1 MKKVKGLILVT
12 FLMSLWW
19 LAPGVKASLRPLPNL
34 DGFKWANQAVTPAEN
49 TFIMHS
55 GAHTEVTPL
64 KGDATAN
71 RLAVDRKTNE
81 SQALIKNVGFYKGNT
96 VNLLVTLK
104 RSKSNLKGGTL
115 SFSKTYFLG
124 IDVADEV
131 VVTYKFVDEHE
142 KPLAVKTAFNYYG
155 LNTNKFIG
163 YKDPGGVI
171 EAVYANNPTNIMY
184 DNENQDGAQWLYLK
198 NLTAGIPWRDPR
210 QSFEVVTKSI
220 SEVNFIVH
228 NNDSSPS
235 SLVYQTEFLAKPET
249 PPAYAEDAYFKLADR
264 GGVYLAAHQT
274 VSSGDSAVE
283 VNFGGLQ
290 EIEKSGQYETEQ
302 TTVTDFDG
310 KDVSN
315 YFNFYYIYDAKG
327 NKTIRFQAKKNTAD
341 QISDTVL
348 HYKIYLRWCGKQ
360 NHVNPAKIVNG
371 ELALPFDVTTTV
383 KGKTVGKSGAVTT
396 INYIGKISTI
406 FVNEKY
412 KEIRSPIE
420 KKGILTTPFDMS
432 TTYPEVSGYF
442 PVKNDASKDTGYF
455 MPYDQTVVHR
465 YRKKQQ
471 MHFELKDKDDNI
483 YVSRFTNKG
492 KVAFSFAQ
500 ATAGK
505 ITLVASCKGE
515 QQVLKEYTNA
525 PKRVT
530 DEFMYSFPK
539 AWLGEQV
546 TFYVED
552 ANHQRSNKEVRTIKQ
567 EHGPQMSLPEQIN
580 FKTLNIPAET
590 TTVSL
595 PKEEFLKIADQSK
608 VDQRYWTV
616 KLCEQR
622 PLTSKENWVLSQ
634 RLRFGE
640 VSINNV
646 SQIVYQGK
654 GNVSLDL
661 SKYLQIEL
669 NPLDRVG
676 DYHGELRW
684 TLEDAPE

>member
-1 MKKVKGLILVT
+1 
-12 FLMSLWW
+12 
-19 LAPGVKASLRPLPNL
+19 
-34 DGFKWANQAVTPAEN
+34 
-49 TFIMHS
+49 
-55 GAHTEVTPL
+55 
-64 KGDATAN
+64 
-71 RLAVDRKTNE
+71 
-81 SQALIKNVGFYKGNT
+81 
-96 VNLLVTLK
+96 
-104 RSKSNLKGGTL
+104 
-115 SFSKTYFLG
+115 
-124 IDVADEV
+124 
-131 VVTYKFVDEHE
+131 
-142 KPLAVKTAFNYYG
+142 
-155 LNTNKFIG
+155 
-163 YKDPGGVI
+163 
-171 EAVYANNPTNIMY
+171 
-184 DNENQDGAQWLYLK
+184 
-198 NLTAGIPWRDPR
+198 
-210 QSFEVVTKSI
+210 
-220 SEVNFIVH
+220 
-228 NNDSSPS
+228 
-235 SLVYQTEFLAKPET
+235 
-249 PPAYAEDAYFKLADR
+249 
-264 GGVYLAAHQT
+264 
-274 VSSGDSAVE
+274 
-283 VNFGGLQ
+283 
-290 EIEKSGQYETEQ
+290 
-302 TTVTDFDG
+302 
-310 KDVSN
+310 
-315 YFNFYYIYDAKG
+315 
-327 NKTIRFQAKKNTAD
+327 
-341 QISDTVL
+341 
-348 HYKIYLRWCGKQ
+348 
-360 NHVNPAKIVNG
+360 
-371 ELALPFDVTTTV
+371 
-383 KGKTVGKSGAVTT
+383 
-396 INYIGKISTI
+396 
-406 FVNEKY
+406 
-412 KEIRSPIE
+412 
-420 KKGILTTPFDMS
+420 MS

-515 QQVLKEYTNA
+515 QRVLKEYTNA

-552 ANHQRSNKEVRTIKQ
+552 TNHQRSNKEVRTIKQ
-567 EHGPQMSLPEQIN
+567 EHGPQMSLPKQIN

>member
-1 MKKVKGLILVT
+1 
-12 FLMSLWW
+12 
-19 LAPGVKASLRPLPNL
+19 
-34 DGFKWANQAVTPAEN
+34 
-49 TFIMHS
+49 
-55 GAHTEVTPL
+55 
-64 KGDATAN
+64 
-71 RLAVDRKTNE
+71 
-81 SQALIKNVGFYKGNT
+81 
-96 VNLLVTLK
+96 
-104 RSKSNLKGGTL
+104 
-115 SFSKTYFLG
+115 
-124 IDVADEV
+124 
-131 VVTYKFVDEHE
+131 
-142 KPLAVKTAFNYYG
+142 
-155 LNTNKFIG
+155 
-163 YKDPGGVI
+163 
-171 EAVYANNPTNIMY
+171 
-184 DNENQDGAQWLYLK
+184 
-198 NLTAGIPWRDPR
+198 
-210 QSFEVVTKSI
+210 
-220 SEVNFIVH
+220 
-228 NNDSSPS
+228 
-235 SLVYQTEFLAKPET
+235 
-249 PPAYAEDAYFKLADR
+249 
-264 GGVYLAAHQT
+264 
-274 VSSGDSAVE
+274 
-283 VNFGGLQ
+283 
-290 EIEKSGQYETEQ
+290 
-302 TTVTDFDG
+302 
-310 KDVSN
+310 
-315 YFNFYYIYDAKG
+315 
-327 NKTIRFQAKKNTAD
+327 
-341 QISDTVL
+341 
-348 HYKIYLRWCGKQ
+348 
-360 NHVNPAKIVNG
+360 
-371 ELALPFDVTTTV
+371 
-383 KGKTVGKSGAVTT
+383 
-396 INYIGKISTI
+396 
-406 FVNEKY
+406 
-412 KEIRSPIE
+412 
-420 KKGILTTPFDMS
+420 MS